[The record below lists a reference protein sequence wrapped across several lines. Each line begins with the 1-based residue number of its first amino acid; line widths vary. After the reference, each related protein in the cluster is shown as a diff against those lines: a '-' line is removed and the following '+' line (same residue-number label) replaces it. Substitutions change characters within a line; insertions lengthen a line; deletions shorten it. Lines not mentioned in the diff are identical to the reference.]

1 MIAHDVLTYLCGR
14 DVGLSDK
21 PIRITPYTYGD
32 MDTALYNS
40 DFPLEMREGKRPT
53 VTSEEP
59 EYDENDYY
67 TPFVHYDEPRD
78 GTVPAIQVLSLY
90 SVEPDWGMDFGL
102 RLSPLQSLMGGS
114 QGYRHL
120 RYSLCFLR
128 AGVAHKR
135 TLYFHS
141 LSNRAFRSGDVY
153 WGVRFAARAIHYI
166 EDMLTPFHTKPFPES
181 FLLKKMLNPKG
192 LFFIT
197 YNYHMNFERFSG
209 YHLWHGRRDFID
221 PIQAAQVFPIRRL
234 GSVLFR
240 NWNRMRAL
248 FYPLFRECR
257 KLWGDTM
264 INGPFRLNRDD
275 VARINP
281 HGPLL
286 EATQKWLESAASV
299 VKGYIVQYVIPSMKD
314 ATG

>member
-1 MIAHDVLTYLCGR
+1 MIAHDVLTHLCGR
-14 DVGLSDK
+14 DVGVSDK

-32 MDTALYNS
+32 MDTALYNNTI
-40 DFPLEMREGKRPT
+40 PLEMREGKRPT
-53 VTSEEP
+53 VSSEEP

-67 TPFVHYDEPRD
+67 APFVRYDEPRD
-78 GTVPAIQVLSLY
+78 GMVPAIQVLSLY
-90 SVEPDWGMDFGL
+90 SAEPDWGMDSGL

-135 TLYFHS
+135 VFYFHR
-141 LSNRAFRSGDVY
+141 LSSTAFERRDVY

-166 EDMLTPFHTKPFPES
+166 EDMLTPFHTKPFPEN
-181 FLLKKMLNPKG
+181 FLIKKVLNPKG

-197 YNYHMNFERFSG
+197 YNYHMNFERFTG
-209 YHLWHGRRDFID
+209 YHLWHGRKDFID
-221 PIQAAQVFPIRRL
+221 PIQGARVYPIRIL
-234 GSVLFR
+234 ESDLLR
-240 NWNRMRAL
+240 NWNCMRTL

-257 KLWGDTM
+257 KIWGDSM
-264 INGPFRLNRDD
+264 IHGPLRLDRDD

-281 HGPLL
+281 PDALL
-286 EATQKWLESAASV
+286 ESTQQWLGSAASV
-299 VKGYIVQYVIPSMKD
+299 VKGYIAYFLIPSMKD
-314 ATG
+314 APG